1 MSIQGLQE
9 LAHPAAWSA
18 ADLSF
23 RKSEWVYQLSA
34 DDLAEL
40 DIALHTLEAKGL
52 QAPNFDRNDFPIPR
66 LIVKLE
72 PMIDRLDTGLGILR
86 ILGLSREKYS
96 KEQAS
101 ALFWGIGSYIGKPWE
116 QNANGDLLGDVRDVG
131 RSINDPN
138 ARGYQTDV
146 EMELHTDVADVT
158 GLLCLNKAAKGG
170 SSQIA
175 SSISVLNWLMR
186 ERPESAKHLLDADFY
201 FDWRGEEGGGRK
213 AVLLREY
220 L

>member
-1 MSIQGLQE
+1 MNIQVLQE

-101 ALFWGIGSYIGKPWE
+101 TLFWGIGSYIGK
-116 QNANGDLLGDVRDVG
+116 ALGAERKW
-131 RSINDPN
+131 RSI
-138 ARGYQTDV
+138 
-146 EMELHTDVADVT
+146 
-158 GLLCLNKAAKGG
+158 
-170 SSQIA
+170 
-175 SSISVLNWLMR
+175 
-186 ERPESAKHLLDADFY
+186 
-201 FDWRGEEGGGRK
+201 GR
-213 AVLLREY
+213 R
-220 L
+220 